1 MYIGV
6 GPPPSSI
13 ADPVLIF
20 TQAGEAAGAPGQ
32 LGAVEPQRERG
43 VFVFVCVFYS
53 ICLRPEL
60 VLDAPG
66 EGLGV
71 IFLGRAAKWLAEID
85 PAIAG

>member
-6 GPPPSSI
+6 GPPPSPI

-32 LGAVEPQRERG
+32 PGAAEPQREREG
-43 VFVFVCVFYS
+43 CFFVFYNIF
-53 ICLRPEL
+53 LRPEL
-60 VLDAPG
+60 VLDALG

-71 IFLGRAAKWLAEID
+71 VFLGRAAKWLAEID

>member
-1 MYIGV
+1 M
-6 GPPPSSI
+6 
-13 ADPVLIF
+13 LIF

-32 LGAVEPQRERG
+32 PGAVEPQRDRG
-43 VFVFVCVFYS
+43 VFLFYS
-53 ICLRPEL
+53 IFLRPEL

-71 IFLGRAAKWLAEID
+71 VFLGRAANWLAEID

>member
-1 MYIGV
+1 M
-6 GPPPSSI
+6 

-20 TQAGEAAGAPGQ
+20 TQAGEAARAPGQ
-32 LGAVEPQRERG
+32 PGAVEPQREREG
-43 VFVFVCVFYS
+43 CFSV
-53 ICLRPEL
+53 LEHPEL

-71 IFLGRAAKWLAEID
+71 FFLGRAAKWLAEID

>member
-1 MYIGV
+1 M
-6 GPPPSSI
+6 
-13 ADPVLIF
+13 LIF

-32 LGAVEPQRERG
+32 PGVAEPQRERG
-43 VFVFVCVFYS
+43 VFDCFSVFYS

-60 VLDAPG
+60 VLDAPE

-71 IFLGRAAKWLAEID
+71 VFLGRAAKWLAEID